1 MVTLRLPF
9 ANREVVQVYAIL
21 FVPDPVFL
29 PQTPVNA
36 PFGSNEGKVRIPGH
50 EIFDSMLRGNGTVGG
65 LDRKMNLSLLR
76 LTGYAL
82 DAKPFPFAVLPIG
95 QLDAPGVFVEETE
108 LKLFLSRMNH
118 SG

>member
-1 MVTLRLPF
+1 MATLRLPF
-9 ANREVVQVYAIL
+9 ANREVVQVHAIL

-36 PFGSNEGKVRIPGH
+36 PFGSNEGKVRIPGY
-50 EIFDSMLRGNGTVGG
+50 EIFDSMLRGNGTVRG
-65 LDRKMNLSLLR
+65 LDRKMNLSVLR

-82 DAKPFPFAVLPIG
+82 DAKPFPFAVLPIC
-95 QLDAPGVFVEETE
+95 QLDAPRVFVEETE
-108 LKLFLSRMNH
+108 LKLLLSRMNH